1 MNEIMIQNA
10 LRELLDLLIDE
21 RNDPESDLADLT
33 EPFEGVRDVRTF
45 AEADILTTDK
55 GLIVACEDGTEY
67 QLTIVRSR

>member
-21 RNDPESDLADLT
+21 RDDPDLADLT

-55 GLIVACEDGTEY
+55 GLVVACEDGTEY

>member
-10 LRELLDLLIDE
+10 LRELIDLLIDE
-21 RNDPESDLADLT
+21 RNDPESDLADLA
-33 EPFEGVRDVRTF
+33 EPFDGVHDVRTF

-55 GLIVACEDGTEY
+55 GLVVACEDGTEY